1 VQQPAGGL
9 DGRWWR
15 DTDLAGG
22 TGGQYCEVAWLVA
35 VVIDGMEVMRST
47 FLAAVL
53 ALMPL
58 AALGQ
63 DFDAGLAAF
72 ERGDYAV
79 AFNEWR
85 PLAEQGYVG
94 AQTNLGWMYE
104 SGQGVPQDDTE
115 AVRWYRLAAEQ
126 GDAAAQLSLGLR
138 YTNGRG
144 VPQDYVAAH
153 MWYNLA
159 AADGVSV
166 AVDARDAVARL
177 MTAADISK
185 AQRRARVCLESGY
198 SDCD

>member
-1 VQQPAGGL
+1 
-9 DGRWWR
+9 
-15 DTDLAGG
+15 
-22 TGGQYCEVAWLVA
+22 
-35 VVIDGMEVMRST
+35 MEVMRNT

-63 DFDAGLAAF
+63 DFDAGLAAL

-85 PLAEQGYVG
+85 PLAEQGDAV
-94 AQTNLGWMYE
+94 AQFNLGLMYKNGHGVLQDFAE
-104 SGQGVPQDDTE
+104 ALRWYRLAAEQGDALAQLTLGVMYANGQGVPQDDTE

-126 GDAAAQLSLGLR
+126 GHALAQLNLGWR
-138 YTNGRG
+138 YNNGQG
-144 VPQDYVAAH
+144 VPQDFVTAH

-166 AVDARDAVARL
+166 AVDARNAVARL
-177 MTAADISK
+177 MTAADISE
-185 AQRRARVCLESGY
+185 AQRQARVCLESGY